1 MHSAPRTT
9 PAPRTST
16 APRPTASP
24 ASPAAPES
32 SVVLTE
38 SRVLTVTEP
47 WALRPVAQRLADD
60 DPQTAAT
67 LGYRPPLTD
76 QAALAL
82 VCAHLDGAEIAE
94 RADELGLRVLAS
106 STLATDRRCGTPL
119 FETEEIHDA

>member
-1 MHSAPRTT
+1 MTAISSSHRDTLPSVAARSVMACCTAAALSTVRSPTCCSAH
-9 PAPRTST
+9 A
-16 APRPTASP
+16 
-24 ASPAAPES
+24 
-32 SVVLTE
+32 VD
-38 SRVLTVTEP
+38 SRH
-47 WALRPVAQRLADD
+47 D

-94 RADELGLRVLAS
+94 RADELGLRA
-106 STLATDRRCGTPL
+106 LATDRRSGTPL

>member
-1 MHSAPRTT
+1 MHSATRTT
-9 PAPRTST
+9 PAPRTAPLPT
-16 APRPTASP
+16 APP
-24 ASPAAPES
+24 APPAAPEP

-38 SRVLTVTEP
+38 SRVLAVTEP
-47 WALRPVAQRLADD
+47 WVLRPVAQRLAVD

-106 STLATDRRCGTPL
+106 VTLATDRRCGTPL